1 VFQATLVDPVMHNIL
16 FSRAPDPSRVLTFS
30 SIGNSNN
37 NAVIERKSGAAFN
50 RQRSFVISTDAG
62 MAREMTEALV
72 HARIATPSQ
81 VFGEP
86 VSDQV
91 ARLGLDAGADDF
103 MTLIRYA
110 QPVDK
115 RAGDRWRHEIPLAVL
130 RVRDKANSV
139 AEPWP
144 KPAYDPKTARP
155 ERWLGPDLAQLVAAV
170 KQQWRQPAARVSN
183 FQSLQTSIDLIG
195 QHCLLRPMNCLGNT
209 QDADYQISP
218 SLTLD
223 DGKVIAVAGAL
234 GTATGNATYVG
245 LSVNWLAV
253 LKGVANLSDED
264 MQGTADGFSR
274 TVRHTG
280 KLYLRYFARD
290 CSGIPSCQQITEAM
304 VPRGDVLKDHPA
316 QLRGPGHLAR
326 GGPAKVAQ
334 SGGDHP

>member
-1 VFQATLVDPVMHNIL
+1 MKDLLGPVPDHTSGTFRLDKREAVLIVGLLPPPARYFGLQTYVFTRKGSLDPEDPVFQATLVDPVMHNIL

-110 QPVDK
+110 
-115 RAGDRWRHEIPLAVL
+115 
-130 RVRDKANSV
+130 
-139 AEPWP
+139 
-144 KPAYDPKTARP
+144 
-155 ERWLGPDLAQLVAAV
+155 
-170 KQQWRQPAARVSN
+170 QPAARVSN